1 MRHAKELATPHTQ
14 CFLYSTYWFRPILS
28 ELLVAATEHLDK
40 NRERA
45 PSGPVKVAVS
55 PQPHERQQSGVK
67 VVSSIPTVIAWFP
80 ARWASKIAPFFLK
93 DDAGL
98 PQNVS
103 EVSVQSVQSQSVQRP
118 WPAIPVGTT
127 IRRTTRTGP
136 MGTKA
141 CMIDGWM
148 RLRPYPSMTEL
159 RLSRAASSSY
169 SRGQCQGLGCL
180 QSELHEGTPQDYS
193 PTVVAG
199 RHSLPPQ
206 LAHGL

>member
-1 MRHAKELATPHTQ
+1 MLRSWRRPILNASCTQ
-14 CFLYSTYWFRPILS
+14 TYWFRPILS
-28 ELLVAATEHLDK
+28 ELLGAATEHLDK

-67 VVSSIPTVIAWFP
+67 VVSSISTVIAWFP

-93 DDAGL
+93 DYAGL

-141 CMIDGWM
+141 CMIDGYEIAD
-148 RLRPYPSMTEL
+148 RT
-159 RLSRAASSSY
+159 
-169 SRGQCQGLGCL
+169 L
-180 QSELHEGTPQDYS
+180 Q
-193 PTVVAG
+193 
-199 RHSLPPQ
+199 
-206 LAHGL
+206 